1 MISEGVPMRVSS
13 AVALSAATAL
23 LLGACGSSDSSSTSG
38 SDIDTNQLGNT
49 GSGTD
54 ASAKGPVTLDG
65 AKTGGTI
72 TVLTNSG
79 LTTTIDPAEAYYLD
93 TMSVT
98 QQLLTRALTQYKYDP
113 AKKQMVLVPD
123 LATDLGQHNDDY
135 TKWTFTIRPGVKFED
150 GSTVTAKDIAWGMQ
164 RCMDAA
170 TFPTG
175 PCQYYSNVYF
185 RGGSTYKGP
194 YTAPNQKFDAIKVH
208 GDKLTIFM
216 DKPFPDM
223 PYWGAFSANGPVPQG
238 KDSDPTTYK
247 KHPWSTGPYM
257 IKSFSPSKELVLV
270 KNPYWDAKTDPAR
283 TQYPDGY
290 DFKLQQPSEKIDQ
303 ILLADSGDGQT
314 TITYDNLLAPDYQ
327 QMKDKAPERLTL
339 GGQPC
344 TFYWGPDNRKITD
357 KRIREALSWAYP
369 YKNAILAGGDVPGVT
384 AVPATNLMPP
394 GIPGR
399 TAYNVTGREP
409 FQTDP
414 AKAKQLLKEAN
425 ATGSEIKFLFR
436 TDDPI
441 SVKVKDAIVRALQA
455 AGFKATPVPTTIAN
469 YTTDRAN
476 TKADINVRSA
486 SWCSDWPSGSTWL
499 PTVYANTDA
508 EKTGSLGANYSV
520 FSSKSV
526 AKRINQIQLMPLDQ
540 QPAAWNDLDEQVM
553 KEYFPL
559 FPTYYGGVVMA
570 HGSKVKGMYD
580 DSALGMPTWGTMSVE

>member
-1 MISEGVPMRVSS
+1 MRVSS
-13 AVALSAATAL
+13 TVALSAATVL
-23 LLGACGSSDSSSTSG
+23 MLGACGSGGSSSNSG
-38 SDIDTNQLGNT
+38 TGIDTNQLGNT

-54 ASAKGPVTLDG
+54 PRATGPVTLDG
-65 AKTGGTI
+65 AQKGGTL
-72 TVLTNSG
+72 TVLTNTG

-93 TMSVT
+93 TMSVDS
-98 QQLLTRALTQYKYDP
+98 QLLTRSLTQYKYDP
-113 AKKQMVLVPD
+113 DKKQMVLVPD

-135 TKWTFTIRPGVKFED
+135 TRWTFTIRDGVKFED
-150 GSTVTAKDIAWGMQ
+150 GSTVTAKDVAWGMQ

-194 YTAPNQKFDAIKVH
+194 YSAPDQKFRAIKVD
-208 GDKLTIFM
+208 GNKLTILM

-223 PYWGAFSANGPVPQG
+223 PYWGAFPANGPVPAG

-257 IKSFSPSKELVLV
+257 IKTFNQSKELVLV
-270 KNPYWDAKTDPAR
+270 KNPYWDPKTDPAR
-283 TQYPDGY
+283 TQYPDEY

-303 ILLADSGDGQT
+303 VLLADSGDGQST
-314 TITYDNLLAPDYQ
+314 LTYDNLLAPDYQ
-327 QMKDKAPERLTL
+327 QMKQKAPDRLTL

-369 YKNAILAGGDVPGVT
+369 YKNAILAGGDIPGVT

-409 FQTDP
+409 FQTD
-414 AKAKQLLKEAN
+414 ASKAKQLLQEAN
-425 ATGSEIKFLFR
+425 ATGYEIKFLFR

-441 SVKVKDAIVRALQA
+441 SVKVKDAIVRGLDA

-469 YTTDRAN
+469 YSADRAD
-476 TKADINVRSA
+476 TSSDLNVRSA
-486 SWCSDWPSGSTWL
+486 SWCSDWPSGATWL
-499 PTVYANTDA
+499 PTVYANTKPD
-508 EKTGSLGANYSV
+508 TSHSLGANYSA
-520 FSSKSV
+520 FASKAV
-526 AKRINQIQLMPLDQ
+526 QKKIDQIQLMPLNE
-540 QPAAWNDLDEQVM
+540 QPGAWNDLDRQVM
-553 KEYFPL
+553 SDYFPL

-570 HGSKVKGMYD
+570 HGSRVQGMYD
-580 DSALGMPTWGTMSVE
+580 DSALGMPTWGTMWVE

>member
-425 ATGSEIKFLFR
+425 ATGYEIKFLFR

>member
-1 MISEGVPMRVSS
+1 MRVSS

-425 ATGSEIKFLFR
+425 ATGYEIKFLFR

-580 DSALGMPTWGTMSVE
+580 DSALGMPTWNTLWVGR

>member
-1 MISEGVPMRVSS
+1 MRVSS
-13 AVALSAATAL
+13 AVALSAATVL
-23 LLGACGSSDSSSTSG
+23 MLGACGSGGSSSNSG
-38 SDIDTNQLGNT
+38 TGIDTNQLGNT

-54 ASAKGPVTLDG
+54 PRATGPVTLDG
-65 AKTGGTI
+65 AQKGGTL
-72 TVLTNSG
+72 TVLTNTG

-93 TMSVT
+93 TMSVDS
-98 QQLLTRALTQYKYDP
+98 QLLTRSLTQYKYDP
-113 AKKQMVLVPD
+113 DKKQMVLVPD

-135 TKWTFTIRPGVKFED
+135 TRWTFTIRDGVKFED
-150 GSTVTAKDIAWGMQ
+150 GSTVTAKDVAWGMQ

-194 YTAPNQKFDAIKVH
+194 YSAPDQKFRAIKVD
-208 GDKLTIFM
+208 GNKLTILM

-223 PYWGAFSANGPVPQG
+223 PYWGAFPANGPVPAG

-257 IKSFSPSKELVLV
+257 IKTFNQSKELVLV
-270 KNPYWDAKTDPAR
+270 KNPYWDPKTDPAR
-283 TQYPDGY
+283 TQYPDEY
-290 DFKLQQPSEKIDQ
+290 DFKLQQPSEKVDQ
-303 ILLADSGDGQT
+303 VLLADSGDGQST
-314 TITYDNLLAPDYQ
+314 LTYDNLLAPDYQ
-327 QMKDKAPERLTL
+327 QMKQKAPDRLTL

-369 YKNAILAGGDVPGVT
+369 YKNAILAGGDIPGVT

-409 FQTDP
+409 FQTD
-414 AKAKQLLKEAN
+414 ASKAKQLLQEAN
-425 ATGSEIKFLFR
+425 ATGYEIKFLFR

-441 SVKVKDAIVRALQA
+441 SVKVKDAIVRGLDA

-469 YTTDRAN
+469 YSADRAD
-476 TKADINVRSA
+476 TSSDLNVRSA
-486 SWCSDWPSGSTWL
+486 SWCSDWPSGATWL
-499 PTVYANTDA
+499 PTVYANTKPD
-508 EKTGSLGANYSV
+508 TSHSLGANYSA
-520 FSSKSV
+520 FASKAV
-526 AKRINQIQLMPLDQ
+526 QKKIDQIQLMPLNE
-540 QPAAWNDLDEQVM
+540 QPGAWNDLDRQVM
-553 KEYFPL
+553 SDYFPL

-570 HGSKVKGMYD
+570 HGSRVQGMYD
-580 DSALGMPTWGTMSVE
+580 DSALGMPTWGTMWVE

>member
-1 MISEGVPMRVSS
+1 MRVSS
-13 AVALSAATAL
+13 AVALSAAAAL
-23 LLGACGSSDSSSTSG
+23 MLGACGSGGSSSDAG

-54 ASAKGPVTLDG
+54 PRATGPVTLDG
-65 AKTGGTI
+65 AQKGGTL
-72 TVLTNSG
+72 TVLTNTG

-93 TMSVT
+93 TMSVDS
-98 QQLLTRALTQYKYDP
+98 QLLTRSLTQYKYDP
-113 AKKQMVLVPD
+113 DKKQMVLVPD

-135 TKWTFTIRPGVKFED
+135 TKWTFTIRDGVKFED

-185 RGGSTYKGP
+185 RGGSSYKGP
-194 YTAPNQKFDAIKVH
+194 YTSPKQKFRAIKVD
-208 GDKLTIFM
+208 GNTLTIFM

-223 PYWGAFSANGPVPQG
+223 PYWGAFPANGPVPAG
-238 KDSDPTTYK
+238 KDSEPTTYK

-257 IKSFSPSKELVLV
+257 IKTFNQSKELVLV
-270 KNPYWDAKTDPAR
+270 KNPYWDPKTDPAR
-283 TQYPDGY
+283 TQYPDEY

-303 ILLADSGDGQT
+303 VLLADSGDGQST
-314 TITYDNLLAPDYQ
+314 LTYDNLLAPDYQ
-327 QMKDKAPERLTL
+327 QMKQESPERLTL

-369 YKNAILAGGDVPGVT
+369 YKNAILAGGDIPGVT

-409 FQTDP
+409 FQSDA
-414 AKAKQLLKEAN
+414 AKAKQLLQEAN
-425 ATGSEIKFLFR
+425 ATGYEIKFLFR

-441 SVKVKDAIVRALQA
+441 SVKVKDAIVRGLDA

-469 YTTDRAN
+469 YAADRAD
-476 TKADINVRSA
+476 TGSDINVRSA
-486 SWCSDWPSGSTWL
+486 SWCSDWPSGATWL
-499 PTVYANTDA
+499 PTVYANTKPD
-508 EKTGSLGANYSV
+508 TSHSLGANYSA
-520 FSSKSV
+520 FASKAV
-526 AKRINQIQLMPLDQ
+526 QKKIDQIQLLPLDE
-540 QPAAWNDLDEQVM
+540 QPAAWNDLDQQVM
-553 KEYFPL
+553 SDYFPL

-570 HGSKVKGMYD
+570 HGSRVQGMAD
-580 DSALGMPTWGTMSVE
+580 DSALGMPTWGTMWVE

>member
-1 MISEGVPMRVSS
+1 MRVSS

-23 LLGACGSSDSSSTSG
+23 MLGACGSGGSSSTG
-38 SDIDTNQLGNT
+38 TSDIDTNQLGNT

-54 ASAKGPVTLDG
+54 VSATGPVTLDG
-65 AKTGGTI
+65 AQRGGTI
-72 TVLTNSG
+72 TVLTNTG

-93 TMSVT
+93 TMSVDS
-98 QQLLTRALTQYKYDP
+98 QLLTRSLTQYRYDP

-135 TKWTFTIRPGVKFED
+135 TKWTFTIRGGVKFED
-150 GSTVTAKDIAWGMQ
+150 GSTVTAQDIAWGMQ

-194 YTAPNQKFDAIKVH
+194 YTAPHQKFNAIKVD

-223 PYWGAFSANGPVPQG
+223 PYWGAFAANGPVPAG
-238 KDSDPTTYK
+238 KDSDPATYK
-247 KHPWSTGPYM
+247 KHPWSTGPYK
-257 IKSFSPSKELVLV
+257 IKSFNQSKELVLV
-270 KNPYWDAKTDPAR
+270 KNAYWDAKTDPAR
-283 TQYPDGY
+283 TQYPDEY

-327 QMKDKAPERLTL
+327 QMKEKAPERLTL

-357 KRIREALSWAYP
+357 QRIREALSWAYP
-369 YKNAILAGGDVPGVT
+369 YKNAILAGGDIPGVT

-414 AKAKQLLKEAN
+414 AKAKQLLKEAD
-425 ATGSEIKFLFR
+425 ATGYEIKFLFR

-441 SVKVKDAIVRALQA
+441 SVKVKDAIVRGLES

-469 YTTDRAN
+469 YTTDRAD
-476 TKADINVRSA
+476 TSSDINVRSA

-499 PTVYANTDA
+499 PTVYADTKPD
-508 EKTGSLGANYSV
+508 TSHSLGANYSA
-520 FSSKSV
+520 FASKAV
-526 AKRINQIQLMPLDQ
+526 QKKIDEIQLLPLNE
-540 QPAAWNDLDEQVM
+540 QPSAWNDLDKQVM
-553 KEYFPL
+553 SQYFPL
-559 FPTYYGGVVMA
+559 FPTFYGGAVMA
-570 HGSKVKGMYD
+570 HGSQVKGMYD
-580 DSALGMPTWGTMSVE
+580 DSALGMPTWGTMSVGE

>member
-1 MISEGVPMRVSS
+1 MRVSS

-23 LLGACGSSDSSSTSG
+23 MLGACGSGGSSSTG
-38 SDIDTNQLGNT
+38 TSDIDTNQLGNT

-54 ASAKGPVTLDG
+54 VSATGPVTLDG
-65 AKTGGTI
+65 AQRGGTI
-72 TVLTNSG
+72 TVLTNTG

-93 TMSVT
+93 TMSVDS
-98 QQLLTRALTQYKYDP
+98 QLLTRSLTQYRYDP

-135 TKWTFTIRPGVKFED
+135 TKWTFTIRGGVKFED
-150 GSTVTAKDIAWGMQ
+150 GSTVTARDIAWGMQ

-194 YTAPNQKFDAIKVH
+194 YTAPHQKFNAIKVD

-223 PYWGAFSANGPVPQG
+223 PYWGAFAANGPVPAG
-238 KDSDPTTYK
+238 KDSDPATYK
-247 KHPWSTGPYM
+247 KHPWSTGPYK
-257 IKSFSPSKELVLV
+257 IKSFNQSKELVLV
-270 KNPYWDAKTDPAR
+270 KNAYWDAKTDPAR
-283 TQYPDGY
+283 TQYPDEY

-327 QMKDKAPERLTL
+327 QMKEKAPERLTL

-357 KRIREALSWAYP
+357 QRIREALSWAYP
-369 YKNAILAGGDVPGVT
+369 YKNAILAGGDIPGVT

-414 AKAKQLLKEAN
+414 AKAKQLLKEAD
-425 ATGSEIKFLFR
+425 ATGYEIKFLFR

-441 SVKVKDAIVRALQA
+441 SVKVKDAIVRGLES

-469 YTTDRAN
+469 YTTDRAD
-476 TKADINVRSA
+476 TSSDINVRSA

-499 PTVYANTDA
+499 PTVYADTKPD
-508 EKTGSLGANYSV
+508 TSHSLGANYSA
-520 FSSKSV
+520 FASKAV
-526 AKRINQIQLMPLDQ
+526 QKKIDEIQLLPLNE
-540 QPAAWNDLDEQVM
+540 QPSAWNDLDKQVM
-553 KEYFPL
+553 SQYFPL
-559 FPTYYGGVVMA
+559 FPTFYGGAVMA
-570 HGSKVKGMYD
+570 HGSQVKGMYD
-580 DSALGMPTWGTMSVE
+580 DSALGMPTWGTMSVGE

>member
-1 MISEGVPMRVSS
+1 MRVSS
-13 AVALSAATAL
+13 TVALSAATVL
-23 LLGACGSSDSSSTSG
+23 MLGACGSGGSSSNSG
-38 SDIDTNQLGNT
+38 TGIDTNQLGNT

-54 ASAKGPVTLDG
+54 PRATGPVTLDG
-65 AKTGGTI
+65 AQKGGTL
-72 TVLTNSG
+72 TVLTNTG

-93 TMSVT
+93 TMSVDS
-98 QQLLTRALTQYKYDP
+98 QLLTRSLTQYKYDP
-113 AKKQMVLVPD
+113 DKKQMVLVPD

-135 TKWTFTIRPGVKFED
+135 TRWTFTIRDGVKFED
-150 GSTVTAKDIAWGMQ
+150 GSTVTAKDVAWGMQ

-194 YTAPNQKFDAIKVH
+194 YTAPDQKFRAIKVD
-208 GDKLTIFM
+208 GNKLTILM

-223 PYWGAFSANGPVPQG
+223 PYWGAFPANGPVPAG

-257 IKSFSPSKELVLV
+257 IKTFNQSKELVLV
-270 KNPYWDAKTDPAR
+270 KNPYWDPKTDPAR
-283 TQYPDGY
+283 TQYPDEY

-303 ILLADSGDGQT
+303 VLLADSGDGQST
-314 TITYDNLLAPDYQ
+314 LTYDNLLAPDYQ
-327 QMKDKAPERLTL
+327 QMKQKAPDRLTL

-369 YKNAILAGGDVPGVT
+369 YKNAILAGGDIPGVT

-409 FQTDP
+409 FQTD
-414 AKAKQLLKEAN
+414 ASKAKQLLQEAN
-425 ATGSEIKFLFR
+425 ATGYEIKFLFR

-441 SVKVKDAIVRALQA
+441 SVKVKDAIVRGLDA

-469 YTTDRAN
+469 YSADRAD
-476 TKADINVRSA
+476 TGSDLNVRSA
-486 SWCSDWPSGSTWL
+486 SWCSDWPSGATWL
-499 PTVYANTDA
+499 PTVYANTKPD
-508 EKTGSLGANYSV
+508 TSHSLGANYSA
-520 FSSKSV
+520 FASKAV
-526 AKRINQIQLMPLDQ
+526 QKKIDQIQLMPLNE
-540 QPAAWNDLDEQVM
+540 QPGAWNDLDRQVM
-553 KEYFPL
+553 SDYFPL

-570 HGSKVKGMYD
+570 HGSRVQGMYD
-580 DSALGMPTWGTMSVE
+580 DSALGMPTWGTMWVE